1 VDEVWAILRAGEY
14 LPANYRKFRAGNP
27 YRLVDVLAALEDGPV
42 ESGHRGE
49 DEGGPGEGPE
59 DAENEDA
66 EDEAEIDWDGETELG
81 SDPED
86 AEADWDAE
94 TELGSDRGW

>member
-1 VDEVWAILRAGEY
+1 VGEVWAILRAGEY

-27 YRLVDVLAALEDGPV
+27 YHLVDVLAALEDGPV
-42 ESGHRGE
+42 EGGHRGE
-49 DEGGPGEGPE
+49 DEGGEGE
-59 DAENEDA
+59 DAEDA

-81 SDPED
+81 SDPGG